1 MYKNCNTEQSAL
13 RQQQLEDCLLK
24 NMLLR
29 PYAEITISDL
39 CEQSS
44 ISRKSF
50 YRYFTNKDSC
60 LTSLLDR
67 KMMESSRYEYSGT
80 FAGSDIEKDFLRVL
94 SFWKENE
101 QFLRV
106 LISNNLTHHL
116 LDRMIQHIINEEH
129 IFLRH
134 IGVTDPNNSS
144 EPLLFSTSGFF
155 VLLLQWAQT
164 GFQKPV
170 EEMAASI
177 AALFTRP
184 LVAQVTND

>member
-1 MYKNCNTEQSAL
+1 MYKNCTTEQSAL

-67 KMMESSRYEYSGT
+67 MMMESSRRKNTVHSGT
-80 FAGSDIEKDFLRVL
+80 AGIGTDFYHVL
-94 SFWKENE
+94 SFWKENAGL
-101 QFLRV
+101 LRA
-106 LISNNLTHHL
+106 LISNDIAHRL
-116 LDRMIQHIINEEH
+116 LDRMTQHIINEEH
-129 IFLRH
+129 SFLKQ
-134 IGVTDPNNSS
+134 IGVTDLEHTS
-144 EPLLFSTSGFF
+144 EPLLFATSGF
-155 VLLLQWAQT
+155 VILLLNWAQG
-164 GFQKPV
+164 GFQKPE
-170 EEMAASI
+170 EEMAATI
-177 AALFTRP
+177 TDLFTHP
-184 LVAQVTND
+184 LIPDTGKG